1 MRFSIRGGGNIT
13 VKDKLDSKVDKEEG
27 KGLFSG
33 SYNDLTDKPTPM
45 LQGEWWDGSDT
56 TKNVDAAENNTT
68 HFVYTSHGAPTTGS
82 LLSFG
87 AASGRGGN
95 YRSQILMSY
104 YGATQLYARSKNGDS
119 GTWTSWEQ
127 IVTKSYIVTVTL
139 TYNSSNGRFVYPNA
153 NIRKPTG
160 GVQLC
165 LPARNT
171 QNGSIYLIWYEANNQ
186 NWMIAATVSGS
197 APSNGNTVTIQY
209 FTI

>member
-33 SYNDLTDKPTPM
+33 SYNDLTDKPSPM
-45 LQGEWWDGSDT
+45 LQGEWWEGSDG
-56 TKNVDAAENNTT
+56 TKNVDNAENNTT
-68 HFVYTSHGAPTTGS
+68 HFVYSSHGAPATGS
-82 LLSFG
+82 LLTFG
-87 AASGRGGN
+87 AYGRGNN
-95 YRSQILMSY
+95 YRGQILLNY
-104 YGATQLYARSKNGDS
+104 YGAINGLYARIKNGDN

-127 IVTKSYIVTVTL
+127 LVVKSHIVTVTL
-139 TYNSSNGRFVYPNA
+139 TYNSTNGRFVYPNA

-171 QNGSIYLIWYEANNQ
+171 QTGAIYLIWYEANNQ
-186 NWMIAATVSGS
+186 NWMIAANVSGS